1 MNPIDT
7 YRYAFQ
13 QLLAQG
19 KSPLEALRE
28 FDREKWYAAMNE
40 EIELGGTMLLDLSAI
55 AGREECDE
63 TAMEQA
69 TELWLAGWTSELP
82 KSYNT
87 PEAREAAKVDVWRR
101 CAVMSWYWRRPP
113 RRKNSKGQFY
123 WSTNQAWMA
132 MTRESEPT
140 RRAAGTVLKP

>member
-19 KSPLEALRE
+19 KTPLEALRA
-28 FDREKWYAAMNE
+28 FDREKWYAAMSE
-40 EIELGGTMLLDLSAI
+40 ELEQGGTTLLNLGAV

-63 TAMEQA
+63 TALEQA

-82 KSYNT
+82 ESYRT
-87 PEAREAAKVDVWRR
+87 PQAIEAAKVDAWRK

-113 RRKNSKGQFY
+113 RRQGKPGRFY
-123 WSTNQAWMA
+123 WSTNQAYSA
-132 MTRESEPT
+132 MKKESKANSVPQ
-140 RRAAGTVLKP
+140 R